1 MLGASEAASVLGGR
15 REVVEQPV
23 SLQPLELLRQ
33 SNVRLQALP
42 LESEASSSSAA
53 NETLFRFAVVSDTHF
68 WLPST
73 ARAEWSRQ
81 SDALP
86 ERDGLLVSDSD
97 AVVQQLLAELAQFAA
112 RGGSFAL
119 HVGDS
124 VCGGG
129 SFHPPLEEYERG
141 LLSFREQQRATLGS
155 WPFYHVPGNHDLDPV
170 EGGLAKWRRTLGSS
184 GNSST
189 HAELP
194 PSNTELGYRAVRV
207 APGWR
212 LLLLDSMDGVD
223 HDKDGHGHIGEAQLA
238 WLALQLE
245 QSAAASEQVILVM
258 HQLLVAPVDGSA
270 QEEDEGEQEDRSYQ
284 HYESYQGY
292 GSEQGGVYE
301 RSTRPRRPRVQ
312 EGGDAQE
319 DEGGQEGGGEREEDE
334 GALPGWLGWRGDFI
348 DNRLEVLA
356 LLARHSHVRLSFH
369 GHVHANT
376 LTTRHGV
383 AFVTSAAAS
392 EYPMQWREV
401 SVRPCE
407 LQIHARSIDAPA
419 LREKSRLRDTRAGR
433 NEIKVGTP
441 RANAVSIRTC

>member
-1 MLGASEAASVLGGR
+1 MLGASEAASVAAV
-15 REVVEQPV
+15 REVVEQPPV
-23 SLQPLELLRQ
+23 SLQPLELLGQ

-42 LESEASSSSAA
+42 LAPEAASSAANA

-97 AVVQQLLAELAQFAA
+97 TVVQQLLVELAQFAG
-112 RGGSFAL
+112 RGGSFAV

-141 LLSFREQQRATLGS
+141 LLSLREQQRAAFGS
-155 WPFYHVPGNHDLDPV
+155 WPFFHVPGNHDLDPV

-184 GNSST
+184 GNSSGK
-189 HAELP
+189 
-194 PSNTELGYRAVRV
+194 TELGYRAVRV

-212 LLLLDSMDGVD
+212 LLLLDSMDGVA

-238 WLALQLE
+238 WLAVQLE

-270 QEEDEGEQEDRSYQ
+270 QEEGGEQGDEGYREEGSYREDGSYWD
-284 HYESYQGY
+284 HIYPA
-292 GSEQGGVYE
+292 
-301 RSTRPRRPRVQ
+301 RARARRMR
-312 EGGDAQE
+312 AQE
-319 DEGGQEGGGEREEDE
+319 DGGAQEGGGEQEEEGEQEEGE
-334 GALPGWLGWRGDFI
+334 GALPSWLGWRGDFI
-348 DNRLEVLA
+348 DNRVEVLG

>member
-1 MLGASEAASVLGGR
+1 MLGASEAASVAAV
-15 REVVEQPV
+15 REVVEQPPV
-23 SLQPLELLRQ
+23 SLQPLELLGQ
-33 SNVRLQALP
+33 GNVRLQALP
-42 LESEASSSSAA
+42 RAPEASSSAANA

-97 AVVQQLLAELAQFAA
+97 AVVQQLLAALAQFAR
-112 RGGSFAL
+112 RGGSFAV

-141 LLSFREQQRATLGS
+141 LLSLREQQRAAFGS
-155 WPFYHVPGNHDLDPV
+155 WPFFHVPGNHDLDPV
-170 EGGLAKWRRTLGSS
+170 EGGLAQWRRTLGSS
-184 GNSST
+184 GNSSG
-189 HAELP
+189 
-194 PSNTELGYRAVRV
+194 NTELGYRAVRV

-212 LLLLDSMDGVD
+212 LLLLDSMDGVA

-238 WLALQLE
+238 WLAVQLE

-292 GSEQGGVYE
+292 GSEQGGVYV

-348 DNRLEVLA
+348 DNRVEVLG

-419 LREKSRLRDTRAGR
+419 LREKSRLRDTRGGR
-433 NEIKVGTP
+433 NEIKAGTP

>member
-1 MLGASEAASVLGGR
+1 MLGASEAASVAAV
-15 REVVEQPV
+15 REVVEQPPV
-23 SLQPLELLRQ
+23 SLQPLELLGQ
-33 SNVRLQALP
+33 GNVRLQALP
-42 LESEASSSSAA
+42 RAPEASSSAANA

-97 AVVQQLLAELAQFAA
+97 AVVQQLLAALAQFAR
-112 RGGSFAL
+112 RGGSFAV

-141 LLSFREQQRATLGS
+141 LLSLREQQRAAFGS
-155 WPFYHVPGNHDLDPV
+155 WPFFHVPGNHDLDPV
-170 EGGLAKWRRTLGSS
+170 EGGLAQWRRTLGSS
-184 GNSST
+184 GNSSG
-189 HAELP
+189 
-194 PSNTELGYRAVRV
+194 NTELGYRAVRV

-212 LLLLDSMDGVD
+212 LLLLDSMDGVA

-238 WLALQLE
+238 WLAVQLE

-270 QEEDEGEQEDRSYQ
+270 QEEGGEQGDESDREDEGYREDGSYWD
-284 HYESYQGY
+284 HIYPA
-292 GSEQGGVYE
+292 
-301 RSTRPRRPRVQ
+301 RARARRRR
-312 EGGDAQE
+312 AQE
-319 DEGGQEGGGEREEDE
+319 DGGAQEGGGEQEEEGEQEEGE
-334 GALPGWLGWRGDFI
+334 GALPSWLGWRGDFI
-348 DNRLEVLA
+348 DNRVEVLG

-419 LREKSRLRDTRAGR
+419 LREKSRLRDTRGGR
-433 NEIKVGTP
+433 NEIKAGTP